1 MEVSEYT
8 SFLLLGLP
16 TWVVVDGTWSILS
29 QMADELPEEYSIS
42 AYLMLALT
50 LGNITP
56 LVAGY
61 LLKRS
66 TQDHLRKLIIYIL
79 ALGGL
84 DSLLLTWFWNSVV
97 EVNGKEMSLPLMA
110 LFFIIGACSST
121 SNITHYMFVSTFQP
135 SSTTALSLGMGLGSM
150 LSGILA
156 ILQSLVLVNYGFS
169 VSFFFLTLAS
179 LYLPAIYVMNKPR
192 HSSVQHSGGTYIP
205 VDVENLLPETILP
218 FHEGNFLKE
227 YFAILVI
234 QVISSSLGY
243 GFVPAMLSYSCSKF
257 ENKGLVLVLAGGL
270 AAITNPWTRLLTDYY
285 RLTTIQE
292 LWYAVIFLVFLTI
305 VLLLCAFLPSSSSVY
320 SASAGG
326 ALPVIAYVG
335 FGNLFGYTNTCIFR
349 YAKDSAVSHHVHHAF
364 RWLAVAGQ
372 LGALLGSLL
381 AFIMLFVAVT
391 LDIVHITTPSTQ
403 YFEPG
408 DSVIHISQIPA
419 LPNLAFKISEF
430 RGIPWNN
437 RLGWKKRFHELGHF
451 HKIQDPQGKIKTFQG
466 GNRFQT
472 GMLTAPCA
480 GGCTLCWFCGQFI
493 PLTCGI
499 TQFFLRRK
507 VLDYDMTKYVCF
519 QGYFNCCCCKA
530 GSCCESTCPCCCLC
544 IEAHCCNFMAV
555 SASRIYVM
563 EKYDLTSDPCDYRLI
578 RINNCLQCL
587 ACLCTILSIFNSA
600 FNDCSRLVSL
610 IADCFYHCVSGCMTA
625 QVAFEVD
632 YQKRVGNQ
640 GAQMGVPMAQAKVVP
655 MD

>member
-326 ALPVIAYVG
+326 ALPICQGLCSEPSCPSCLPMAGSGWTARSFTGVTVG
-335 FGNLFGYTNTCIFR
+335 I
-349 YAKDSAVSHHVHHAF
+349 HH
-364 RWLAVAGQ
+364 
-372 LGALLGSLL
+372 
-381 AFIMLFVAVT
+381 AVT

-451 HKIQDPQGKIKTFQG
+451 HKIQGREQSSRENQDIPRRQQVP
-466 GNRFQT
+466 NWHVDSS
-472 GMLTAPCA
+472 
-480 GGCTLCWFCGQFI
+480 LC
-493 PLTCGI
+493 
-499 TQFFLRRK
+499 RRLYF
-507 VLDYDMTKYVCF
+507 VLVSIFSGHPPHGALVLVD
-519 QGYFNCCCCKA
+519 QR
-530 GSCCESTCPCCCLC
+530 
-544 IEAHCCNFMAV
+544 AHCCNFMAV

-600 FNDCSRLVSL
+600 FNDCSRLV
-610 IADCFYHCVSGCMTA
+610 
-625 QVAFEVD
+625 AFEVD